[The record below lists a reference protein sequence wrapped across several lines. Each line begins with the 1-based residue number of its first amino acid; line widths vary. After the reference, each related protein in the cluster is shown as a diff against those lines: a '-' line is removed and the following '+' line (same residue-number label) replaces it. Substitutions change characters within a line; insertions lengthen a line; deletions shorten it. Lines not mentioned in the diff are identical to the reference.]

1 MKNFILL
8 PTYINLTSV
17 VIITLAAP
25 TIIISYQVP
34 PTLLPPI
41 NLYPIHHYPT
51 TILMERMDLLFP
63 SGLPS
68 ILLQSGFL
76 SATGFRF
83 VPWSLRYTWPVHHNR
98 LFLACAASSEKMQK
112 QEWFSVPRRLHS
124 SKFWHSQDQSW
135 SHPSLCR

>member
-1 MKNFILL
+1 MKKYVLL

-17 VIITLAAP
+17 VISTLAAP
-25 TIIISYQVP
+25 TIIISYKVP

-41 NLYPIHHYPT
+41 NLYTIQHYPT

-83 VPWSLRYTWPVHHNR
+83 VP
-98 LFLACAASSEKMQK
+98 
-112 QEWFSVPRRLHS
+112 
-124 SKFWHSQDQSW
+124 
-135 SHPSLCR
+135 